1 MTKNSDIAWKP
12 IMYMVG
18 TGVAGILIGA
28 LIVAPMMQKRKAKKL
43 AENKKQVIAKK

>member
-1 MTKNSDIAWKP
+1 MANNSDIAWKP

-18 TGVAGILIGA
+18 TGVAGILIGT

-43 AENKKQVIAKK
+43 AENKKKETAKK